1 MKTKI
6 MKTRKFLWK
15 DTSDEAIKEFLAI
28 AQDTQPFHQ
37 PPKRIMPGM
46 FYVHM
51 ASQRT
56 KRGIKSIEADFLGI
70 RRYPLEGLIFIDYG
84 KECAEYSFVSEN
96 QVLAK
101 VKFCYDEHPELND
114 ERLKAL
120 YSLSG
125 KFIETKEIQLNE
137 NHAIYQGQTAYFN
150 GHSLGPN
157 VPLIGSQLNNESGQ
171 IEYPIIW
178 KDTSMKDIG
187 YGIAKIRM
195 VKKNVFERC
204 LKKVR

>member
-1 MKTKI
+1 
-6 MKTRKFLWK
+6 MKTRKFWKK

-37 PPKRIMPGM
+37 PLERIMPGM

-56 KRGIKSIEADFLGI
+56 KRGIKGIEADFMGI

-84 KECAEYSFVSEN
+84 KECAEYSFVSEK
-96 QVLAK
+96 QILAK
-101 VKFCYDEHPELND
+101 VKFYYDGNPELND

-125 KFIETKEIQLNE
+125 NLIEKEKGQLNG
-137 NHAIYQGQTAYFN
+137 NHAVYQGQTAYFDEN
-150 GHSLGPN
+150 SLRTN
-157 VPLIGSQLNNESGQ
+157 TPLIGTPVSNEFGQ

-178 KDTSMKDIG
+178 QNELMEDVG
-187 YGIAKIRM
+187 YGIAKIKM
-195 VKKNVFERC
+195 AKKDVFERC
-204 LKKVR
+204 LKKVK